1 MSKKNNV
8 LLTLSQIAIGGVI
21 TVAGSLIYFLIFKK
35 FLWQVLIDNRIMH
48 GFWVGLFL
56 LISIGGTYGIIV
68 VGVSEGIRYVGRK
81 FGVDIPFKPVCSG
94 AFLGAPAIVGPLELL
109 NLLSDI
115 AGIQNIIFVLIF
127 PIFKALVFLLSLPV
141 QAWLM
146 LRLPIEILYVIA
158 IPIGAILGYRLA
170 NIEAAEVNVQET

>member
-1 MSKKNNV
+1 MSRKNSI

-21 TVAGSLIYFLIFKK
+21 TVAGSLIYLLIFKN
-35 FLWQVLIDNRIMH
+35 LWQMLIDEQITH

-56 LISIGGTYGIIV
+56 LISIGCTYGVII
-68 VGVSEGIRYVGRK
+68 VGVSEGVRFVGRK
-81 FGVDIPFKPVCSG
+81 FGIDVPFKPVCSG

-109 NLLSDI
+109 NLPLDI
-115 AGIQNIIFVLIF
+115 SGTQNIIFALILLV
-127 PIFKALVFLLSLPV
+127 FKTIVFLLSLPV

-146 LRLPIEILYVIA
+146 LQLPIEILYVIA

-170 NIEAAEVNVQET
+170 NIEEAEVNVQET

>member
-1 MSKKNNV
+1 MSRKNNI
-8 LLTLSQIAIGGVI
+8 LLTLSQIAIGGAI
-21 TVAGSLIYFLIFKK
+21 TVAGILIYLLIFKN
-35 FLWQVLIDNRIMH
+35 LWQVLIDNRITH

-56 LISIGGTYGIIV
+56 LISIGCTYGVIV

-81 FGVDIPFKPVCSG
+81 FGIDIPFKPVCSG

-115 AGIQNIIFVLIF
+115 SGIQNIIFVLIF
-127 PIFKALVFLLSLPV
+127 PVFKALVFLLSLPV

-146 LRLPIEILYVIA
+146 LRLPIEILYVLS

-170 NIEAAEVNVQET
+170 NIEEAEVNVQET

>member
-1 MSKKNNV
+1 MSRKNSI

-21 TVAGSLIYFLIFKK
+21 TVAGSLIYLLIFKN
-35 FLWQVLIDNRIMH
+35 LWQMFIDEQITH

-56 LISIGGTYGIIV
+56 LISIGCTYGVII
-68 VGVSEGIRYVGRK
+68 VGVSEGVRFVGRK
-81 FGVDIPFKPVCSG
+81 FGIDVPFKPVCSG

-109 NLLSDI
+109 NLPLDI
-115 AGIQNIIFVLIF
+115 SGTQNIIFALILLV
-127 PIFKALVFLLSLPV
+127 FKTIVFLLSLPV

-146 LRLPIEILYVIA
+146 LQLPIEILYVIA

-170 NIEAAEVNVQET
+170 NIEEAEVNVQET